1 MVRPCALH
9 PAAAVLDAA
18 PEVAAAYHN
27 THLDAQ
33 LDAALNHIA
42 DAADHIKI
50 QATRG
55 LSSQGFAADLQQ
67 HPLIFRFFHV
77 LSPLHRFASLRS
89 SLFYNKNRVLERG
102 NFTFS
107 ENVFR
112 FCETLKFDL
121 IILVD
126 CYIISLL
133 YFCNYW

>member
-1 MVRPCALH
+1 MCIRDSCNFIHLNRGLYTDWNAALLQAVCHCQAIDDRGQHPHMVRPCALH

-77 LSPLHRFASLRS
+77 QMCIRDSPCSS
-89 SLFYNKNRVLERG
+89 SLQNQ
-102 NFTFS
+102 
-107 ENVFR
+107 
-112 FCETLKFDL
+112 
-121 IILVD
+121 
-126 CYIISLL
+126 
-133 YFCNYW
+133 W